1 MTVILACNDFFF
13 LEKEMGKKWSCWWC
27 IHSFSSL
34 RLHQIWVK
42 NKGEKHKW
50 DRKRKEEEEK
60 NSRRREG
67 GGGGGEDVC
76 PYLTLQ
82 VKL

>member
-1 MTVILACNDFFF
+1 M
-13 LEKEMGKKWSCWWC
+13 
-27 IHSFSSL
+27 FSSL
-34 RLHQIWVK
+34 RWHQIWVK
-42 NKGEKHKW
+42 NKREKHKW

-60 NSRRREG
+60 KRRRRE
-67 GGGGGEDVC
+67 GGGGEDVC